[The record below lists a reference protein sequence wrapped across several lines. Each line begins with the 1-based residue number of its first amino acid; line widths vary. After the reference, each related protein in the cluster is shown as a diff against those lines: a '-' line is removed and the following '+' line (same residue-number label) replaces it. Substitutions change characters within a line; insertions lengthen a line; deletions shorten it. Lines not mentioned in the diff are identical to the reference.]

1 MQNTTKDRLYFL
13 LFAFIGA
20 FWLPIVVAA
29 TLWVGWLFT

>member
-20 FWLPIVVAA
+20 FWLPIVAVCA
-29 TLWVGWLFT
+29 LWVGGLFT